1 MDGTHTANLIQ
12 LRRDHEG
19 RYTSQRESNVHVNV
33 DTAQL
38 PLDFVQIGL
47 VKSRRAI

>member
-12 LRRDHEG
+12 LRRDEG
-19 RYTSQRESNVHVNV
+19 RYTSQRETNVHVNV

-47 VKSRRAI
+47 VKSRRAII